1 MQNFRNYYQILGVPK
16 DASADEIKKAYRR
29 LARQL
34 HPDVNPGDKSA
45 EDRFKDINE
54 AYDILSDLDKRAQY
68 DRFSKFWKQKGFQG
82 KQGVRLPNFK
92 TWGNGKANSKRIA
105 DDVDFSDYSDFNK
118 FLDQVLGRRREVRMA
133 TANDAPITSS
143 EPWNTASKKT
153 SYVANSREPRR
164 ENVDRE
170 IRREPR
176 DTGDREIRREPRD
189 TGDREIRREPRD
201 TGDREIRREPRDIGD
216 REIRREPRDTGDRE
230 IRREPRDTGD
240 REIRREPRDTGDRE
254 IRRDIEARLTLR
266 LEKAYSG
273 GTERIRLEDGRSIE
287 VTLPPA
293 MVSGQRIRLRNQ
305 GIGGGD
311 LYLKITV
318 SPHPFFRLEISDICC
333 ELPLTPCEAVLGGDI
348 EVPTLDG
355 RVKMKLPPG
364 VTSGK
369 RLRLAGKGYPT
380 GNGDRGDQLVEILVL
395 IPKEI
400 SDEERELYEKLR
412 EVESF
417 KPRQDLYN

>member
-16 DASADEIKKAYRR
+16 DATADEIKKAYRR

-82 KQGVRLPNFK
+82 KPGVRLPNFK
-92 TWGNGKANSKRIA
+92 TWGNSKSNSKKTA

-133 TANDAPITSS
+133 TANDAPLTSS

-164 ENVDRE
+164 EEPRREEPRREESRREESRREESRREEPRREESRREVREIDDRE
-170 IRREPR
+170 IRQ
-176 DTGDREIRREPRD
+176 
-189 TGDREIRREPRD
+189 
-201 TGDREIRREPRDIGD
+201 
-216 REIRREPRDTGDRE
+216 
-230 IRREPRDTGD
+230 
-240 REIRREPRDTGDRE
+240 
-254 IRRDIEARLTLR
+254 DIEARLTLR
-266 LEKAYSG
+266 LEKAYAG

-333 ELPLTPCEAVLGGDI
+333 ELPLTPCEAVLGGDVEI
-348 EVPTLDG
+348 PTLDG

-380 GNGDRGDQLVEILVL
+380 GNGDRGDQLVEIQVL

>member
-1 MQNFRNYYQILGVPK
+1 MQNFRNYYLILGVPK

-54 AYDILSDLDKRAQY
+54 AYDILSDIDKRAQY
-68 DRFSKFWKQKGFQG
+68 DQFSKFWKQKGFQG

-92 TWGNGKANSKRIA
+92 TWGNSKATRKKPA
-105 DDVDFSDYSDFNK
+105 EDVDFSDYSDFNK

-133 TANDAPITSS
+133 TANDAPPVASY
-143 EPWNTASKKT
+143 EPWSTASKKT
-153 SYVANSREPRR
+153 SYVANSREDRRDVDDREIRR
-164 ENVDRE
+164 ETVDREIRRDIVDREIRRDIVDRE
-170 IRREPR
+170 IRRE
-176 DTGDREIRREPRD
+176 TVDRE
-189 TGDREIRREPRD
+189 T
-201 TGDREIRREPRDIGD
+201 
-216 REIRREPRDTGDRE
+216 
-230 IRREPRDTGD
+230 
-240 REIRREPRDTGDRE
+240 
-254 IRRDIEARLTLR
+254 RRDIEARLTLP
-266 LEKAYSG
+266 LERAYSG
-273 GTERIRLEDGRSIE
+273 GTERIRLEDGRAIE
-287 VTLPPA
+287 VNLPPA

-318 SPHPFFRLEISDICC
+318 SPHPFFRLEMSEICC
-333 ELPLTPCEAVLGGDI
+333 ELPLTPSEAVLGGDI

-355 RVKMKLPPG
+355 LVKMKLPPG

-369 RLRLAGKGYPT
+369 RLRLANKGYPT
-380 GNGDRGDQLVEILVL
+380 GNGDRGDQLVEIQVL

-400 SDEERELYEKLR
+400 SEEERELYEKLR
-412 EVESF
+412 QIETF
-417 KPRQDLYN
+417 KPRQDLSI